1 MERNNLIKKGVVVA
15 VILLFI
21 GTCIIP
27 SATSGLTNGKNI
39 ITVDDEPGDADFTSI
54 KEAVNYSSPGDTIEV
69 YSGTY
74 PEQEIRIVNDNI
86 TLLGISHELGE
97 GDDSGKPFINGNG
110 TESVIQVEACHVIV
124 SNFKI
129 ENPWSK
135 PKFACGIYINIDYYP
150 FEPRNVTISDCN
162 ISNSPHAGIYMYE
175 PYGENITII
184 NNHISH
190 CNDDGIEIHSQSC
203 TITGNIVT
211 DCREI
216 GILAG
221 RNLRNFSGNR
231 IKRCKIGIQ
240 FGGENNIVYGNDI
253 ENCAV
258 GIQNAGWGSII
269 TKNNFKNYSQ
279 IGFWFVGTFGERFIE
294 GFKKSRWIGNY
305 WDTWSGVGPKII
317 PGMKVLWLRR
327 LFFLIPWVDFDW
339 FPAQE
344 PYDIGV

>member
-1 MERNNLIKKGVVVA
+1 MRKIIALGIM
-15 VILLFI
+15 LLFLGMTI
-21 GTCIIP
+21 
-27 SATSGLTNGKNI
+27 SSSGFDLEKQSTRDV
-39 ITVDDEPGDADFTSI
+39 ITVDNEGDGDYISI
-54 KEAVNYSSPGDTIEV
+54 KEALSNANPGDIIEV

-86 TLLGISHELGE
+86 SLLGISHELGE

-110 TESVIQVEACHVIV
+110 TGSVIQVEASYVIV

-150 FEPRNVTISDCN
+150 FEPRNVTISECN

-190 CNDDGIEIHSQSC
+190 CNNDGIEIHSQSC

-211 DCREI
+211 DCDEI
-216 GILAG
+216 GILVTCFSPT
-221 RNLRNFSGNR
+221 NISGNR
-231 IKRCKIGIQ
+231 IERCKIGIQ
-240 FGGENNIVYGNDI
+240 FGSEYSSIVYGNDI
-253 ENCAV
+253 ESCAV

-279 IGFWFVGTFGERFIE
+279 IGFWFYKPFLYPVKNYWR
-294 GFKKSRWIGNY
+294 GNY
-305 WDTWSGVGPKII
+305 WDTWTGIGPKKLLGLYVIGWRFPIQI
-317 PGMKVLWLRR
+317 PL
-327 LFFLIPWVDFDW
+327 LIPWVEFDW
-339 FPAQE
+339 HPAKE
-344 PYDIGV
+344 PHDIPRIAI